1 MDNDIVY
8 KDEKKRLLTA
18 PVLVPDRPDCD
29 ACRGEE
35 PLTAE
40 KIERMAYSYMEN
52 YRIVDKLHDYH
63 TTKQNV
69 AYPVASWILEEP
81 ATYKNIRG
89 DTVQLPEG
97 TWMATVKV
105 ADDQTWSKIE
115 SGEYN
120 GFSVTALSNSVAELM
135 AGKERVLIK
144 DLEDPVGYTISIV
157 PEPCVH
163 EAIFCSIKEYENDQ
177 SDKAGR
183 KISNATLN
191 KIKGAFESLQNLIN
205 DALTE
210 RGQIEADKEIILEDV
225 SMNED
230 ELKTMIVEAV
240 KEALQPTE
248 PEPEPE
254 EVVEVVEEEPEPEVD
269 EEVEPEPEEEE
280 EEPEP
285 ESSVAEKQLEE
296 AQKRIAELEK
306 KLGEGESQSIKGQ
319 DDTPD
324 PVDHEAIKYH
334 VEEGRDIYGRKL

>member
-40 KIERMAYSYMEN
+40 KIERMAYAYMEN

-81 ATYKNIRG
+81 TTYKNIRG
-89 DTVQLPEG
+89 DMVELPVG

-105 ADDQTWSKIE
+105 ADDTTWQKVE
-115 SGEYN
+115 QGEYN
-120 GFSVTALSNSVAELM
+120 GFSVTALSSDVAELM

-163 EAIFCSIKEYENDQ
+163 EAIFCSIKEDGQ
-177 SDKAGR
+177 VDKAGR
-183 KISNATLN
+183 KISNDTLN

-210 RGQIEADKEIILEDV
+210 RGQIEADKTDLLEDV

-240 KEALQPTE
+240 KEALQTPGE
-248 PEPEPE
+248 PEAE
-254 EVVEVVEEEPEPEVD
+254 VEEEPVIEETEPEI
-269 EEVEPEPEEEE
+269 EEVEPEPEV
-280 EEPEP
+280 PEVIP
-285 ESSVAEKQLEE
+285 EAEKKLEAAEKRIKELEE
-296 AQKRIAELEK
+296 
-306 KLGEGESQSIKGQ
+306 KLGEGESQGIRGQ
-319 DDTPD
+319 DDTPE
-324 PVDHEAIKYH
+324 PEVAQKFR
-334 VEEGRDIYGRKL
+334 VEEGRDIYGRKLRV